1 MRYGARHGAVRSLQ
15 GGNPTMNHRN
25 IGARCGA
32 LCALFLALMAG
43 WPLASTAQ
51 NTHSLPLVLPAG
63 GAHTGF
69 VRIGN
74 NSSEGGTVRITA
86 VDDTGARTAA
96 VTLSLDANETVNFN
110 SRDLEQG
117 NASKGLPV
125 GVGDGSGSWRLF
137 LETALN
143 ITPLAYI
150 RTADGFVTAMHDV
163 APETAPG
170 SRRYRVV
177 FINPGANR
185 NQVSRLRLI
194 NPGSTAANVEITGR
208 DDAGDPAPGGSVRL
222 TLAAGAS
229 RTLTA
234 QVLEAGTGLDGRL
247 GDGAGKWWL
256 TVSSNVDIQVMSLLR
271 SPTGHLANLS
281 TAPMHAGVAP
291 TGPMTEPEP
300 NIDITVSNAQAR
312 RGNDTF
318 MVGISI
324 MNVGDVTVH
333 PSVYTLTATFVE
345 PNGSYG
351 LPFLTYG
358 FPGREITP
366 SDFVIPRFEHTFS
379 INNTVVPVVGATVR
393 MCIEPVPGETK
404 RTNNCMTA
412 TVGRVDTTPPSTVR
426 HGAIATGWVNRL
438 IYPSLLDGKRCRG
451 IGLGIAEA
459 QRAGISLQAVNS
471 RALAECSQYSTNCR
485 ITVNYGANSQT
496 RCGVA
501 VIGARSATDRC
512 VLVGATGANTVSAI
526 QNALARC
533 RRDLGGGV
541 CRLIPVR
548 QASSC
553 ISVIPRS
560 SQQDRSFDDSGVVFG
575 ESGVVTGGSTK

>member
-1 MRYGARHGAVRSLQ
+1 
-15 GGNPTMNHRN
+15 MNHRN
-25 IGARCGA
+25 IGA

-177 FINPGANR
+177 FINPAANTR
-185 NQVSRLRLI
+185 QVSRLRLV

-208 DDAGDPAPGGSVRL
+208 DDAGDTAPGGTV
-222 TLAAGAS
+222 TLSLPAGGAH
-229 RTLTA
+229 TLTA
-234 QVLEAGTGLDGRL
+234 QTLESGGEGITGNL
-247 GDGAGKWWL
+247 GDGAGKWSL

-281 TAPMHAGVAP
+281 TAPMHAG
-291 TGPMTEPEP
+291 MTITIPEEPEP
-300 NIDITVSNAQAR
+300 PEPEYVCPAAIEVGAVFVSRTNFGSFRNRILAGGRYLNLDDPTDSGTFTYR
-312 RGNDTF
+312 RTG
-318 MVGISI
+318 
-324 MNVGDVTVH
+324 
-333 PSVYTLTATFVE
+333 LATATATASNPGVE
-345 PNGSYG
+345 RCDYDVITCTTMTTGTFRANCNEFGVGPYVLSG
-351 LPFLTYG
+351 TW
-358 FPGREITP
+358 EI
-366 SDFVIPRFEHTFS
+366 
-379 INNTVVPVVGATVR
+379 
-393 MCIEPVPGETK
+393 
-404 RTNNCMTA
+404 
-412 TVGRVDTTPPSTVR
+412 
-426 HGAIATGWVNRL
+426 
-438 IYPSLLDGKRCRG
+438 
-451 IGLGIAEA
+451 
-459 QRAGISLQAVNS
+459 Q
-471 RALAECSQYSTNCR
+471 
-485 ITVNYGANSQT
+485 
-496 RCGVA
+496 
-501 VIGARSATDRC
+501 
-512 VLVGATGANTVSAI
+512 
-526 QNALARC
+526 
-533 RRDLGGGV
+533 
-541 CRLIPVR
+541 
-548 QASSC
+548 
-553 ISVIPRS
+553 
-560 SQQDRSFDDSGVVFG
+560 
-575 ESGVVTGGSTK
+575 